1 MEIRSLY
8 EYRDSDN
15 GHPRRTGQI
24 MSNSGGKGA
33 GDPGADHPTYSGK
46 DIIPDTSL
54 PSDLSTGMLQRGGQ
68 VRTRGTWPGRLPP
81 CRADL
86 LSNKGMDR
94 RALWSHNA
102 RDLGTLFLGERT
114 RRSGRSGRSE
124 GPGNKPAGQPPLRP
138 AGRLLPQGPR
148 ARRRLRAPR
157 KQAAAAGRPHVLSP
171 VPPAGH
177 TLLSLPGAGR
187 LQSLA

>member
-15 GHPRRTGQI
+15 GHPRRTRQI
-24 MSNSGGKGA
+24 MSNSGGEGA
-33 GDPGADHPTYSGK
+33 GDPGGDHPTYSGK

-54 PSDLSTGMLQRGGQ
+54 PSDLSIGMLQHGGR
-68 VRTRGTWPGRLPP
+68 VRTRTWPGRPQP
-81 CRADL
+81 CCADP

-114 RRSGRSGRSE
+114 RRSGSSK

-138 AGRLLPQGPR
+138 GQAPPARQGPR
-148 ARRRLRAPR
+148 ARWRLQAPR
-157 KQAAAAGRPHVLSP
+157 KQAAAAGHPHVLSP

>member
-1 MEIRSLY
+1 
-8 EYRDSDN
+8 
-15 GHPRRTGQI
+15 

-33 GDPGADHPTYSGK
+33 EDPGADHPTYSGK

-54 PSDLSTGMLQRGGQ
+54 PSDLSTGMLQRRGR
-68 VRTRGTWPGRLPP
+68 VRTQRTWPGRPPP
-81 CRADL
+81 CCADL
-86 LSNKGMDR
+86 LSNKGMDW

-114 RRSGRSGRSE
+114 RRSGSSK
-124 GPGNKPAGQPPLRP
+124 GPRNKPAGQLPLKPGRPPP
-138 AGRLLPQGPR
+138 ACQGPR

-157 KQAAAAGRPHVLSP
+157 KQAAAASRPHVLSP
-171 VPPAGH
+171 VPPASH